1 MNTMPQGTRR
11 KQILRREKASG
22 GPEQWMKKLTV
33 SRYYIAQV
41 YPSMHLGEKNLT
53 ERPTQANPTL
63 LGHRMLVNI

>member
-1 MNTMPQGTRR
+1 
-11 KQILRREKASG
+11 
-22 GPEQWMKKLTV
+22 MKKLTA
-33 SRYYIAQV
+33 SRYYVAQV